1 MLSNL
6 TATISDLTSLQPC
19 FGLLSGL
26 IPSPF
31 RLTLLLQFTWA
42 SGSSQE
48 IGRKTQ
54 ASFFLLLSHIHHVG
68 RIFFHIAASR
78 DCISTTCS
86 RSTALPIPGC
96 VRGNTDKFFNVPRS
110 NTVPQLCTPV
120 ARALALTLSKYS
132 VLPDGI
138 QVSLMG
144 PHKRGPWS
152 QAEDQYLLQLVQTQ
166 GAHNWVRI
174 SHLIQTRSPKQ
185 CRERFHQNLKPTL
198 NHEPITP
205 DEGELIE
212 RLVGEMGKRW
222 AEIARRLRG
231 RSDNAVKNWWNGGM
245 NRRRR
250 IVVRRDGQNHCPQDF
265 DEKAEP
271 LSFARPI
278 PPLSRCAGSI
288 RIPSHHQ
295 RIERPMIS
303 PATSDGSAADSLGD
317 APSLVSDSS
326 SIISASP
333 NGMRLTLSQ
342 LPPPNT
348 PRYDSCYRPPP
359 ILHFESNEAVSD
371 AHHMAPAPIEVHRAV
386 APQHYQRL
394 HQFAEV
400 ATSSA
405 PAYVPQAQLSPSSQR
420 QYQLP
425 HFDAFIKGVEKPAS
439 PAAKSRMSVS
449 AVLD

>member
-1 MLSNL
+1 
-6 TATISDLTSLQPC
+6 
-19 FGLLSGL
+19 
-26 IPSPF
+26 
-31 RLTLLLQFTWA
+31 
-42 SGSSQE
+42 
-48 IGRKTQ
+48 
-54 ASFFLLLSHIHHVG
+54 
-68 RIFFHIAASR
+68 
-78 DCISTTCS
+78 
-86 RSTALPIPGC
+86 
-96 VRGNTDKFFNVPRS
+96 
-110 NTVPQLCTPV
+110 
-120 ARALALTLSKYS
+120 
-132 VLPDGI
+132 
-138 QVSLMG
+138 MG

-174 SHLIQTRSPKQ
+174 SHLIQSRSPKQ
-185 CRERFHQNLKPTL
+185 CRERFHQNLKPSL

-250 IVVRRDGQNHCPQDF
+250 IIVRRDGQNHCPQDF
-265 DEKAEP
+265 DEKVEP

-278 PPLSRCAGSI
+278 PTMPRCARPI

-333 NGMRLTLSQ
+333 NGIRSAHPQ

-348 PRYDSCYRPPP
+348 PRYESCRYPPP
-359 ILHFESNEAVSD
+359 MLRFESNEAMSEG
-371 AHHMAPAPIEVHRAV
+371 HHMASAPVDPHRAV
-386 APQHYQRL
+386 PMQHYQRL

-400 ATSSA
+400 ATNSA
-405 PAYVPQAQLSPSSQR
+405 PVNVPQPQLNPSSHR

-425 HFDAFIKGVEKPAS
+425 PFDTFIKGVEKPAT
-439 PAAKSRMSVS
+439 PPAKSRMSVS

>member
-1 MLSNL
+1 
-6 TATISDLTSLQPC
+6 
-19 FGLLSGL
+19 
-26 IPSPF
+26 
-31 RLTLLLQFTWA
+31 
-42 SGSSQE
+42 
-48 IGRKTQ
+48 
-54 ASFFLLLSHIHHVG
+54 
-68 RIFFHIAASR
+68 
-78 DCISTTCS
+78 
-86 RSTALPIPGC
+86 
-96 VRGNTDKFFNVPRS
+96 
-110 NTVPQLCTPV
+110 
-120 ARALALTLSKYS
+120 
-132 VLPDGI
+132 
-138 QVSLMG
+138 MG

-152 QAEDQYLLQLVQTQ
+152 QAEDHYLLQLVHTQ

-174 SHLIQTRSPKQ
+174 SHLIQSRSPKQ

-250 IVVRRDGQNHCPQDF
+250 IVVRRDGPSRCAQEF

-271 LSFARPI
+271 LSFARPVPSI
-278 PPLSRCAGSI
+278 DRVAAI

-295 RIERPMIS
+295 RIDRPMIS
-303 PATSDGSAADSLGD
+303 PATSTGSAADSLGD

-326 SIISASP
+326 SIVSASP
-333 NGMRLTLSQ
+333 GAMKSTHQQ
-342 LPPPNT
+342 LPPPPNT
-348 PRYDSCYRPPP
+348 PQYDGYHHPLP
-359 ILHFESNEAVSD
+359 LHRFEHNEATPDGHRMTAAQLESSRVMPLP
-371 AHHMAPAPIEVHRAV
+371 HH
-386 APQHYQRL
+386 QRL

-405 PAYVPQAQLSPSSQR
+405 PAVVPQPHINPSYQSQR

-425 HFDAFIKGVEKPAS
+425 PFDTFIKSVGGHTS
-439 PAAKSRMSVS
+439 PPAKSRMSVS